1 MTFLYYVSF
10 IPKLIIPSSHLMA
23 SLTHIDQRLL
33 DCESFERA
41 EIVEDTVPDIKLVKL
56 ENCFLFE

>member
-1 MTFLYYVSF
+1 
-10 IPKLIIPSSHLMA
+10 MA
-23 SLTHIDQRLL
+23 SLTHVDHRLL

>member
-1 MTFLYYVSF
+1 
-10 IPKLIIPSSHLMA
+10 MA
-23 SLTHIDQRLL
+23 SLTHVDHRLL

-56 ENCFLFE
+56 ENYFLFE